1 MSEAH
6 GFEQRLTRLE
16 EIARAL
22 EVDGVDLAQALA
34 LFEEG
39 IEQLR
44 AAAAELSRAEVHV
57 QRLVERAD
65 GTFDVIEPR
74 E

>member
-1 MSEAH
+1 MIDAT
-6 GFEQRLTRLE
+6 GFEHRLGRLE

-22 EVDGVDLAQALA
+22 EADGVDLAQALA

-44 AAAAELSRAEVHV
+44 AAADELSRAETHV
-57 QRLVERAD
+57 QRLVERSD
-65 GTFDVIEPR
+65 GTFEVIDPR